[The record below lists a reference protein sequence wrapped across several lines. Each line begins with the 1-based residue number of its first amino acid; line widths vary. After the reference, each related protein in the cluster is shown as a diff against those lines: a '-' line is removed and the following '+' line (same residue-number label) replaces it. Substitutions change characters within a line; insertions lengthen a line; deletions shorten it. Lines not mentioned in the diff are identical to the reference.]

1 MAHRQAAAQHLEADE
16 EADEMITT
24 DLSGSLVDQHQTSF
38 ATGWQHHAFRAM
50 NTTITLDLY
59 GDQKGWPVYVERL
72 FQQNEARLSRF
83 RPESE
88 LSRLNRDARTDVTV
102 STELYGVLE
111 AARWAWEAT
120 GGFYNPAI
128 LPALER
134 AGYDRTFEQIV
145 DVVRNETF
153 RQSGAQAVAG
163 NACPTAAPFDLD
175 RNRRSIRRS
184 STTRLD
190 LGGMGKGWSV
200 DRAADGLHRAGPFLL
215 NAGGDLYAH
224 GYPDGTGSGW
234 PVEIEDP
241 QRPAQ
246 SALRIRLA
254 NRALATSS
262 IARRRWVQAGSMQHH
277 IIDPRTGQPA
287 QTDCLSVSV
296 IATRTMIAEVHAKVA
311 LILGVAQ
318 GLAYLHRLPDVEGL
332 IVD

>member
-1 MAHRQAAAQHLEADE
+1 
-16 EADEMITT
+16 MITT
-24 DLSGSLVDQHQTSF
+24 DLSGSLADQHQMSF
-38 ATGWQHHAFRAM
+38 AAGWQHHAFRAM
-50 NTTITLDLY
+50 NTTITLDLL
-59 GDQKGWPVYVERL
+59 GDQTGWPIYVERL

-88 LSRLNRDARTDVTV
+88 LSRLNRDARTDVLV
-102 STELYGVLE
+102 STNLYGVLE

-134 AGYDRTFEQIV
+134 VGYDRTFEQIV
-145 DVVRNETF
+145 DVARSGTF
-153 RQSGAQAVAG
+153 RQSAPQDVAG
-163 NACPTAAPFDLD
+163 SACPPAAPFDLD
-175 RNRRSIRRS
+175 RNRRAIRRS

-190 LGGMGKGWSV
+190 LGGIGKGWSV
-200 DRAADGLHRAGPFLL
+200 DRAADDLHRVGPFLL

-224 GYPDGTGSGW
+224 GYPDGTGRGW
-234 PVEIEDP
+234 SIEIEDP
-241 QRPAQ
+241 LRPEQ

-287 QTDCLSVSV
+287 QTDSLSVSV

-311 LILGVAQ
+311 LILGVAE

-332 IVD
+332 IVDKCGGLTWTPNFAAFMEGD